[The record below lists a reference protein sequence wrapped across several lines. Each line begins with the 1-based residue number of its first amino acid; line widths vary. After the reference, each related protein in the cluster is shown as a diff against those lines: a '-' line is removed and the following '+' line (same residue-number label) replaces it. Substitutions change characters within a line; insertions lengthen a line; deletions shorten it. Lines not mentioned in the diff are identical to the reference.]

1 MRRNLFSTIFKT
13 IRNSLFHIVNKEFLI
28 FLFFLAL
35 SSIFWIML
43 AMNDSYEIEL
53 RYPIRLT
60 GIPKSVIITD
70 TNSDTF
76 RITVKDKGY
85 TLVKYIYDED
95 IKSIDLPYSSITKH
109 NGCGSISANELNKI
123 VLAEFDNSTKIVSI
137 KPDRYVFYYNYGTHR
152 HLPVK
157 LNGNVTPDASYYLTK
172 IEFSPK
178 SVDVYG
184 SQRTLDSMKC
194 VLTEKL
200 SIHNLRDTIVRSVK
214 LADIKGIKCVP
225 SQIKMTVYPDVLTE
239 ENFEVPI
246 QAQNMPDGKTL
257 RTFPS
262 RIKVSFTVGAAM
274 FRTIRP
280 EMFKVVVDYNDLVA
294 NPSEKCSLKVVA
306 APHGVRNIHTD
317 IQQVDYLIEEQ

>member
-70 TNSDTF
+70 TNSDTL

-184 SQRTLDSMKC
+184 SQRTLDSMKY

-280 EMFKVVVDYNDLVA
+280 EMFKVVVDYNDLIA

>member
-1 MRRNLFSTIFKT
+1 MRRSLFSTIFKT
-13 IRNSLFHIVNKEFLI
+13 IRNSLFRIVNKEFLI

-60 GIPKSVIITD
+60 GVPKSVIITD
-70 TNSDTF
+70 TNSDTL
-76 RITVKDKGY
+76 RITVRDKGY

-95 IKSIDLPYSSITKH
+95 IKSIDLSYSSIAKH

-123 VLAEFDNSTKIVSI
+123 VLSEFDNSTKIVSI
-137 KPDRYVFYYNYGTHR
+137 KPDRYVFYYNYGTHK

-157 LNGNVTPDASYYLTK
+157 LYGSVTPDASYYLTK
-172 IEFSPK
+172 IEFNPK

-184 SQRTLDSMKC
+184 SQRALDSMKW

-225 SQIKMTVYPDVLTE
+225 SQIRMTVYPDVLTE

-280 EMFKVVVDYNDLVA
+280 DMFKVVVDYNDLIA

-306 APHGVRNIHTD
+306 TPHGVRNIHTD